1 MNSVDFGR
9 IVSEVV
15 KIVVKGCVAVPF
27 CDGQGASEVPM
38 PSAVLAERATLATA
52 KWGATRREGR
62 FRPVSLRFFL
72 TGLLLFLGTTGLLP
86 AEDVVPESTPAA
98 QATAQEQPLN
108 IDIPTVEGQDVL
120 GIRIPHHDENGK
132 LVFQLSAEKA
142 RRLNDQDVEMEDME
156 LIFYDEQDQKFEVLI
171 PLSTFNLESKQLHGD
186 SGATISREDFT
197 IEGEVIDFDL
207 AKQSG
212 VLRGDVTMTIHQT
225 DSLEP

>member
-1 MNSVDFGR
+1 MLWAVSWRWLLGSTFCMRQAVFSRSTFVSPLSGR
-9 IVSEVV
+9 S
-15 KIVVKGCVAVPF
+15 KLSR
-27 CDGQGASEVPM
+27 ASIPYFFHC
-38 PSAVLAERATLATA
+38 L
-52 KWGATRREGR
+52 
-62 FRPVSLRFFL
+62 FLRFFL
-72 TGLLLFLGTTGLLP
+72 TGLLIFLGTTGLLP

-98 QATAQEQPLN
+98 QAATQEQPLN

-120 GIRIPHHDENGK
+120 GIRIPHHDETGK